1 MKATR
6 GIINK
11 IVHWEAWPFELLYLP
26 LVIFWI
32 WYMIKSKSV
41 WFFTS
46 SNPGLTFGGLEGEP
60 KKEMYDLLPPGSY
73 PPTFNVLPGEP
84 ITSIRSKLA
93 ANGIAYPFIVK
104 PEVGGQGILLRKID
118 DEEALL
124 YYHKMM
130 PWEYIV
136 QRLVEYPMEVSVF
149 HIRYPNEPKGVVTG
163 FLHKIPLYVTG
174 TGSETLHTLVTRHP
188 KGEKRVEELYGKH
201 KERWNDVL
209 ERDEKYMLSY
219 AANH

>member
-26 LVIFWI
+26 LAIFWI
-32 WYMIKSKSV
+32 WYIIKSRSV

-84 ITSIRSKLA
+84 ITSIRAKLA
-93 ANGIAYPFIVK
+93 TNGIGYPFIVK

-124 YYHKMM
+124 
-130 PWEYIV
+130 
-136 QRLVEYPMEVSVF
+136 L
-149 HIRYPNEPKGVVTG
+149 IRDALSAVLGKPIDDAGDSAQ
-163 FLHKIPLYVTG
+163 F
-174 TGSETLHTLVTRHP
+174 SER
-188 KGEKRVEELYGKH
+188 RF
-201 KERWNDVL
+201 
-209 ERDEKYMLSY
+209 
-219 AANH
+219 AAS